1 MWHDVFLSLGVLG
14 LAAALDLLLGEP
26 PAPLHPVVWMGKLI
40 GAMERLAPQKGRT
53 AQLVCGALMAASAP
67 GAAGALAFAA
77 GWGLH
82 AAGDVAY
89 VVGGAVLMKT
99 TFSVRM
105 LARATGKV
113 GRELAAGDL
122 QGARRS
128 LTALVSRDTATLS
141 PSLSASAAIESAA
154 ENTTDSFVA
163 PWLAFALFG
172 LPGAFAYRAIN
183 TMDAMIGYHGKYE
196 YLGKAAARLD
206 DLANLVPARLAGLTV
221 VAASALARADA
232 AGAWRR
238 LRRDHGRTESP
249 NAGWTMGA
257 MAGALRVRLEKPGH
271 YILNGDAATPQPH
284 HVAAAVRITWR
295 TAALSLILASGIVV
309 VRYAVV

>member
-1 MWHDVFLSLGVLG
+1 MWHEIGLNLGVLG

-26 PAPLHPVVWMGKLI
+26 PAPFHPVVWMGKLI
-40 GAMERLAPQKGRT
+40 GVMERLAPRKGRT
-53 AQLVCGALMAASAP
+53 AQLIYGALMAASTPA
-67 GAAGALAFAA
+67 AAGALAFAA

-105 LARATGKV
+105 LARATRKV

-122 QGARRS
+122 QRAQQS

-141 PSLSASAAIESAA
+141 PSLSASATIESAA

-183 TMDAMIGYHGKYE
+183 TMDAMIGYHGAYE

-206 DLANLVPARLAGLTV
+206 DLVNLVPARLAGLAI
-221 VAASALARADA
+221 VAASALTHADA

-238 LRRDHGRTESP
+238 LRLDHARTESP
-249 NAGWTMGA
+249 NSGWTMSA

-271 YILNGDAATPQPH
+271 YVLNGDAAEPQPR

-295 TAALSLILASGIVV
+295 AAALSLILAGGIVV
-309 VRYAVV
+309 VRYAIV